1 MFRHT
6 LVVDASVAIKWIL
19 PESDTE
25 RALRVQESFQN
36 DEIDLIAPFLVVS
49 EVANVL
55 WKRQR
60 RGDLDAAAARR
71 CFLQFLQD
79 SPMLLDSAVV
89 SNAALGLAVAH
100 GRPFYDC
107 LYLAWALEQRCD
119 LLTADERFFNALGT
133 TYPNIRLL
141 KAFELG

>member
-1 MFRHT
+1 MLRQT

-60 RGDLDAAAARR
+60 RGDFDAGVARR
-71 CFLQFLQD
+71 CFVQFLRD
-79 SPMLLDSAVV
+79 CPVLVDSAAV
-89 SNAALGLAVAH
+89 SNAALALAAAH
-100 GRPFYDC
+100 DRPFYDC

-119 LLTADERFFNALGT
+119 LITADERFFNALAT
-133 TYPNIRLL
+133 TYSNIRLL
-141 KAFELG
+141 KTFE